1 MTQKTVLVLCASMM
15 CFAILEHAF
24 AGDRDTPTR
33 DGQYLAL
40 PAGEAID
47 AGLLVGVCSGKL
59 YKASSD
65 LPLSIVGRSEMS
77 VASNATLLVR
87 RGLFRWGQY
96 TTNSTLQVK
105 AQDIGNTVYVYS
117 ESAVAKSPPS
127 GSFTNTA
134 GKVYDVDSYGVW
146 VRSGYW

>member
-1 MTQKTVLVLCASMM
+1 MMKFLSMLM
-15 CFAILEHAF
+15 ILITLLAVAGSAF

>member
-1 MTQKTVLVLCASMM
+1 MKFLSMLM
-15 CFAILEHAF
+15 ILITLLAVAGSAF